1 MKEITPFLH
10 GAIYQRFGKYP
21 RMETFEQLH
30 AALGPWML
38 TRTRREDL
46 FAAETVRLP
55 RSEPEPEPALTVVPP
70 EQEPEE
76 PEPEP
81 SVDLVAKVADP
92 DPDPVPPPALAL
104 PPARLHRFAPRKP
117 DSLFWCIFAAHYGDN
132 EYYQI
137 EHKYMN
143 RELEEKSRIMDYLKA
158 NPIVAKSMKIS
169 VATVQ
174 EIMGDLMTNKQTVF
188 SMLPAFAMFYRR
200 TILVVSETTNTYV
213 EFPSPPYHEET
224 PPIVVY
230 RSKSGRGR
238 GHEHYTLDLA
248 DVEVTHRPWVK
259 LESAT
264 RPFKSIGNY
273 KISDLEILVN
283 KLGVNVEVPKPK
295 KQDYYTAICKCCE
308 TEWQ

>member
-1 MKEITPFLH
+1 MKEIPPFLH

-21 RMETFEQLH
+21 RMETFEQLN

-55 RSEPEPEPALTVVPP
+55 CLEPIPEAPEPTVAPP
-70 EQEPEE
+70 EPVPDTTPSTEPC
-76 PEPEP
+76 
-81 SVDLVAKVADP
+81 VKVADP
-92 DPDPVPPPALAL
+92 VPVRAPA
-104 PPARLHRFAPRKP
+104 PAPAPAPQHRFSPRKP

-132 EYYQI
+132 EFYQI

-169 VATVQ
+169 LATVQ
-174 EIMGDLMTNKQTVF
+174 EIMGDLMTNKQTVL

-200 TILVVSETTNTYV
+200 TILVVSETTHTYV
-213 EFPSPPYHEET
+213 EYPSPPYHEDSS
-224 PPIVVY
+224 PIVVY
-230 RSKSGRGR
+230 RSKSGRG
-238 GHEHYTLDLA
+238 HEHYTLDMD
-248 DVEVTHRPWVK
+248 DVDVAHRPWVK

-273 KISDLEILVN
+273 KITDLEILVN

-295 KQDYYTAICKCCE
+295 KQDFYTAICKCCE